1 MRVNESKT
9 CSNLYP
15 DDCEPSRWAAFLLP
29 WTRVEAKAM
38 DIFEMGVIAKRYDT
52 EMAHAMLYAIA
63 VAVYRMSRW

>member
-1 MRVNESKT
+1 M
-9 CSNLYP
+9 
-15 DDCEPSRWAAFLLP
+15 P

-38 DIFEMGVIAKRYDT
+38 DIFEMGSIAKRYDT